1 MKLALLPSALL
12 ALLASCGPNKHMNA
26 WERQSSAL
34 DPVGI
39 TSKKM
44 AAKNRADQASYKPGE
59 SVTFKKEKLMVFQ
72 QNPENNFST
81 SGTVRGG
88 VKTAKVLVCGDLF
101 AKVEFEDGSQG
112 YVSLS
117 EVVNPQE
124 MMGFY
129 PVTAPDMVG
138 PDGILLPL
146 PANMGAVSP
155 EAAAA
160 SRELDMSRMNT
171 SLVPVPPSSSSQAPS
186 PAGAAPQPQEAPAAN
201 MPLPASS
208 VKQ

>member
-12 ALLASCGPNKHMNA
+12 VLLASCGPNKHVNA

-44 AAKNRADQASYKPGE
+44 AAKNKADQAFYKPGE
-59 SVTFKKEKLMVFQ
+59 SVTFRKEKLMVFE

-81 SGTVRGG
+81 SGIVRGG
-88 VKTAKVLVCGDLF
+88 VKTGKVLVCGDLF

-117 EVVNPQE
+117 EIINPQE
-124 MMGFY
+124 MTGFY
-129 PVTAPDMVG
+129 SVSAPDMVG
-138 PDGILLPL
+138 PDGALLSL

-160 SRELDMSRMNT
+160 SRELDLSRMNT
-171 SLVPVPPSSSSQAPS
+171 SLVPVPDSASPS
-186 PAGAAPQPQEAPAAN
+186 PAGAAPHEAPPVN
-201 MPLPASS
+201 MPLPESS

>member
-44 AAKNRADQASYKPGE
+44 AAKHRADQASYKPGE
-59 SVTFKKEKLMVFQ
+59 SVTFKKEKLMVFE

-81 SGTVRGG
+81 SGTVKGG

-129 PVTAPDMVG
+129 PVTAPDMAG
-138 PDGILLPL
+138 PVAIWLLDLSPIYVIL
-146 PANMGAVSP
+146 
-155 EAAAA
+155 
-160 SRELDMSRMNT
+160 
-171 SLVPVPPSSSSQAPS
+171 
-186 PAGAAPQPQEAPAAN
+186 AGAPGGIPWGIAQTPKPAPVHPPAPRQEGRRQPGSRSGFP
-201 MPLPASS
+201 
-208 VKQ
+208 

>member
-12 ALLASCGPNKHMNA
+12 LVLASCSTNKHVNP

-44 AAKNRADQASYKPGE
+44 AAKANAEQAVYKPGD
-59 SVTFKKEKLMVFQ
+59 SVTFKKEKLVVFE
-72 QNPENNFST
+72 QNPENSFST
-81 SGTVRGG
+81 SGKVMSGSG
-88 VKTAKVLVCGDLF
+88 SAKVLVCGELF
-101 AKVEFEDGSQG
+101 AKVEFEDGRQG

-117 EVVNPQE
+117 EIVNPQE
-124 MMGFY
+124 AMGFL
-129 PVTAPDMVG
+129 PVSGTDMFG
-138 PDGILLPL
+138 QDGGLLPL

-160 SRELDMSRMNT
+160 SRELDLNT
-171 SLVPVPPSSSSQAPS
+171 SLVPVQPGNSGSPAPSVIPRPS
-186 PAGAAPQPQEAPAAN
+186 PAPVEN
-201 MPLPASS
+201 MPLPESS

>member
-1 MKLALLPSALL
+1 MKSALFPSALL

-81 SGTVRGG
+81 SGTVKGG

-138 PDGILLPL
+138 PDGILLPM

-171 SLVPVPPSSSSQAPS
+171 SLVPVPSASSQTPSSP
-186 PAGAAPQPQEAPAAN
+186 GAAPGPQEAPPVNA
-201 MPLPASS
+201 PLPESS